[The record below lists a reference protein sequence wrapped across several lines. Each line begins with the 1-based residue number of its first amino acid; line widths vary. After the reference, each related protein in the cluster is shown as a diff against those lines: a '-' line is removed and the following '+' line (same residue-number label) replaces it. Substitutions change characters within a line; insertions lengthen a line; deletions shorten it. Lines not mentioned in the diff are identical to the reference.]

1 MRNATLIALL
11 VALAT
16 VAWGQIFYLQ
26 PFPDGNF
33 PPGWSANN
41 SRVVLSNQS
50 VSSGYN
56 PPPASGGFNMR
67 MDDCKPAGETVQLT
81 VSGVINTVGRTGIR
95 VGFGRRRSNAHATA
109 VAFAWSNNGTT
120 WNTISSNV
128 AAGATTAWDAL
139 FFDLPSGAENV
150 SNLRFRFS
158 YVTTIDTINCSFPPN
173 FRIDD
178 FAVGENFSL
187 PIELLR
193 FETQAEGDRT
203 HLHWATATEYNS
215 AYFEVERSGPDARF
229 EAIGRVAAQ
238 GYARE
243 ARQYE
248 FFDAKPLPGLNYYRL
263 RLTDADGA
271 FSYSP
276 IRQVYALRGSGEL
289 RVFPSPAHDLLQ
301 VLGPVS
307 DADDEV
313 RWQVSDLLGRVWL
326 QGNAASSAAWEIPVY
341 DLPAGSYL
349 LQCHSGGRRFTQ
361 MFQKR

>member
-1 MRNATLIALL
+1 MRNATLIALFL
-11 VALAT
+11 SLANL
-16 VAWGQIFYLQ
+16 AWGQIFYLQ
-26 PFPDGNF
+26 PFPDDNF
-33 PPGWSANN
+33 PPGWSAN
-41 SRVVLSNQS
+41 SGRVVLSNQS

-67 MDDCKPAGETVQLT
+67 MDDCQPTGETVQLT
-81 VSGVINTVGRTGIR
+81 VSGVISTVGRTGIR
-95 VGFGRRRSNAHATA
+95 VGFGRRRSNAHATT

-120 WNTISSNV
+120 WNTISSDV
-128 AAGATTAWDAL
+128 AAGATTTWDAL

-158 YVTTIDTINCSFPPN
+158 YATIETMNCTTPPN

-193 FETQAEGDRT
+193 FEAQAEGDRM
-203 HLHWATATEYNS
+203 HLHWATAAEYNS
-215 AYFEVERSGPDARF
+215 AYFEVERSGLDAHF
-229 EAIGRVAAQ
+229 KAIGRVAAQ

-243 ARQYE
+243 TRQYE
-248 FFDAKPLPGLNYYRL
+248 FLDAKPLPGLNYYRL
-263 RLTDADGA
+263 RLTDADGT

-276 IRQVYALRGSGEL
+276 IRQAYVSRGGGEL

-301 VLGPVS
+301 VIGPVS
-307 DADDEV
+307 DADDGV
-313 RWQVSDLLGRVWL
+313 RWQVLDLLGRVWL
-326 QGNAASSAAWEIPVY
+326 QGNGANSATWEIPVH

-349 LQCHSGGRRFTQ
+349 LHCYLGGRPSTQ
-361 MFQKR
+361 LFQKR